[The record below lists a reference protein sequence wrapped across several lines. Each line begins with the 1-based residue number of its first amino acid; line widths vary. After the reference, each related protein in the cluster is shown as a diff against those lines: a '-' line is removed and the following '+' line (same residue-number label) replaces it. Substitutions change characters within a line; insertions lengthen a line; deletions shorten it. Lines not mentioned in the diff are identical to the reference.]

1 MNATRPRKPK
11 PNRKKDKAA
20 TADGFALGDFRKLGK
35 DRLRQMEA
43 AGAEVIEVF
52 RVLANTNDNVVGE
65 LLKGEGTFMEWDHYP
80 KGDVHDFTS
89 YSQYYYHAHPAE
101 ERPGEHGH
109 FHTFLR
115 PKGMPK
121 GIKPAPVADFK
132 MPEDSDDALS
142 HIVGISMD
150 SSGFPLRMFT
160 TNRWVTGEIWY
171 RGEDVSAMVGCFAID
186 HAQPSWPVNRWAGA
200 MLCLFRPQIEELLVR
215 RDRTIA
221 GWQKQDPDKNVF
233 EDRDREVTSVMEISI
248 DDQIEKVARAL
259 ARV

>member
-1 MNATRPRKPK
+1 MNANRTPKRNAAKP
-11 PNRKKDKAA
+11 
-20 TADGFALGDFRKLGK
+20 DGFAARDFRELGDE
-35 DRLRQMEA
+35 RLREMEA
-43 AGAEVIEVF
+43 AGAEVIETL
-52 RVLANTNDNVVGE
+52 RVLANTGDNVVGE
-65 LLKGEGTFMEWDHYP
+65 LLKGEGTFLEWDHYP

-121 GIKPAPVADFK
+121 GVKPAPVADLEL
-132 MPEDSDDALS
+132 PEDLDDALS

-150 SSGFPLRMFT
+150 SHGLPLRMFS

-171 RGEDVSAMVGCFAID
+171 RAEDVCTMIGCFVID
-186 HAQPSWPVNRWAGA
+186 HAQPSWPVNRWISA
-200 MLCLFRPQIEELLVR
+200 MLCLFRPQIEELLYR

-221 GWQKQDPDKNVF
+221 QWQKQDPAKNVF
-233 EDRDREVTSVMEISI
+233 EDRGREVTSVMEISI
-248 DDQIEKVARAL
+248 DEQIEKVVRAL
-259 ARV
+259 EG

>member
-1 MNATRPRKPK
+1 MNATRPRK
-11 PNRKKDKAA
+11 RKKDKAA
-20 TADGFALGDFRKLGK
+20 TADSFAMGDFRELGK
-35 DRLRQMEA
+35 DRLSEMEA
-43 AGAEVIEVF
+43 AGAEVVEVF
-52 RVLANTNDNVVGE
+52 RVLANTGDNVVGE
-65 LLKGEGTFMEWDHYP
+65 LLKGQGTFMEWDHYP
-80 KGDVHDFTS
+80 KGDAHDFTS

-121 GIKPAPVADFK
+121 GIKPAPVADFT
-132 MPEDSDDALS
+132 MPKDEDDALS

-150 SSGFPLRMFT
+150 SHGFPLRMFT

-171 RGEDVSAMVGCFAID
+171 RAEDVCAMVECFVID
-186 HAQPSWPVNRWAGA
+186 HAQPSWPVNRWVGA
-200 MLCLFRPQIEELLVR
+200 MLGLFRPQIEELLVR

-221 GWQKQDPDKNVF
+221 GWQKQDPATNVF
-233 EDRDREVTSVMEISI
+233 EDRDREVTSVMEISV
-248 DDQIEKVARAL
+248 DEQIEKVARAQ